1 MKGILVPAAALA
13 VLAGLAVPLEAQ
25 SLSALTLP
33 QEGRS
38 MRASSGNTGNN
49 DDAIDLAKGE
59 TKTIAVLEGPG
70 KITHFWLVPWSQDI
84 RYPRALVLRIYWDG
98 AKAPSVEVPL
108 GDFFAAGNGMRAE
121 VNSLP
126 VKVSSFGRGY
136 NCYWEMPFRREARI
150 TVANESDKEP
160 AGLYY
165 QVDWIKYDR
174 LLPAVMYFHARYRQE
189 YPGEMGQPYTVF
201 IGKGRGH
208 YVGTVLT
215 SQNGIGHWFG
225 EGDDYFYIDGETTP
239 SILGT
244 GTEDYI
250 NEAWN
255 MRVHSGLYT
264 GCTIFEPR
272 SPDARVTAYRWHIQ
286 DPVLFRTSL
295 LFTIERRGYVMNA
308 KGEVVAQSGSRP
320 DNWSSVSYWYQD
332 TVAEPWCP
340 FPPYRDRVN
349 AEIVLHL
356 PAAIKSMTHSAG
368 VELRVLPYSRATWT
382 KPWFHVKN
390 ETVGSWVEI
399 PFTIPEKGRWSMS
412 LFQTLRTDQGIWKVL
427 IDGREVYEAGE
438 SHIPGGY
445 DVDLVA
451 QQPAARVNTALDFFN
466 VFRKDEHEDII
477 YGQRREAKIGLF
489 EFEAGRHTLRLV
501 CVGANPL
508 SVDPLTGKPGYHMA
522 ADVLSLRKFP
532 FENMDAWIE
541 KMLEMEKR
549 RKRP

>member
-1 MKGILVPAAALA
+1 MRRSMIAILALA
-13 VLAGLAVPLEAQ
+13 AVARLAVPLASQ
-25 SLSALTLP
+25 SLSTLTLP

-38 MRASSGNTGNN
+38 QRATSGNPNNN

-59 TKTIAVLEGPG
+59 TKTIALLNGPG

-84 RYPRALVLRIYWDG
+84 RFSRALVLRIYWDG
-98 AKAPSVEVPL
+98 AAVPSVEVPL

-136 NCYWEMPFRREARI
+136 NCYWEMPFKKQARI
-150 TVANESDKEP
+150 TVSNESDKAE

-165 QVDWIKYDR
+165 QIDWVK
-174 LLPAVMYFHARYRQE
+174 LNQAPPVVMYFHARYHQE
-189 YPGEMGQPYTVF
+189 YPAEMGKPYTVF

-208 YVGTVLT
+208 YVGTVLS

-255 MRVHSGLYT
+255 MRVHTGLYT

-272 SPDARVTAYRWHIQ
+272 APDARVTAYRWHIQ
-286 DPVLFRTSL
+286 DAIVFRTSL
-295 LFTIERRGYVMNA
+295 KFTIERRGYVMNA

-340 FPPYRDRVN
+340 FPPYKDRVN
-349 AEIVLHL
+349 PEIVLHL
-356 PAAIKSMTHSAG
+356 PEVIKTMKHSAR
-368 VELRVLPYSRATWT
+368 VELQILPYSRATWT
-382 KPWFHVKN
+382 KPWFRVKN
-390 ETVGSWVEI
+390 STVGSWVEI
-399 PFTIPEKGRWSMS
+399 PFTIPEKGRYSMS
-412 LFQTLRTDQGIWKVL
+412 LFQTLRTDHGIWKVL
-427 IDGREVYEAGE
+427 IDGKEIYDVGE

-445 DVDLVA
+445 DVDMVA
-451 QQPAARVNTALDFFN
+451 QQPRARINTTLDFFN

-489 EFEAGRHTLRLV
+489 EFGPGTHTLRLV
-501 CVGANPL
+501 CAGANPL
-508 SVDPLTGKPGYHMA
+508 SFDPLTGKSGYNMA
-522 ADVLSLRKFP
+522 ADVLSLRKIP
-532 FENMDAWIE
+532 FENMDAWLE
-541 KMLEMEKR
+541 KMLELEK
-549 RKRP
+549 KKK